1 MPLAVALSMGDGPG
15 IVGMSVPVD
24 TQKPLDDPA
33 AEMRGA
39 QRVIGGLVLTGALIA
54 VLILLFGLNLRDRT
68 LDAVGRDLNARAAL
82 LADHAQRTLDSI
94 DLLQQALVERIE
106 RSGPRTPEDLRQM
119 LDTRANFDDFSSRLR
134 SLPQIQAINVHDAR
148 GDQVLSTRQWPT
160 KPGNIV
166 SLPFFQRFLRDPVL
180 PRQFTDPRISTAD
193 GAWMFY
199 VERPI
204 HNPQGAFIGTL
215 GVAVDLGYFA
225 TLYATVLPSKG
236 SLISLYRDDGMLLT
250 RAPDGRARLG
260 QKYLYGSLA
269 DLLPPGGPQ
278 SVMTRR
284 LGVADGVE
292 RLVVGYRLQSYP
304 MIVRVGIEMT
314 AALASWREQIS
325 FLVLAAGL
333 IELALVWV
341 GRLVWR
347 QARTRAAVAESTRVQ
362 RQAERERLEA
372 ALEMET
378 LIATMP
384 GVVIRLQP
392 DADHVI
398 RPVYI
403 SPTIEEM
410 SGFTVEE
417 ISDPMWPAKYFSPGD
432 WHRLRLAEHA
442 ALQNGAATVELE
454 FMHRNGGV
462 RRISG
467 KMRGHRLE
475 NGQAEIV
482 AVWTDVTAERQL
494 SAQLEHA
501 GKMAIL
507 GELTTGIAHELSQPL
522 AAITMA
528 AENGLRFAQRDAMP
542 RERMLSKLQL
552 ILELAQRGADVLNHM
567 RVFGR
572 TGDVMSASVPLE
584 GVLSA
589 AVLLLRAK
597 LTRAGVRLDIDMPA
611 NLPPAFGKAVPLEQV
626 LLNVM
631 SNSCDAYADAGDA
644 VPQNERVIW
653 VRGWVETGKV
663 VIQLRDCAGGIP
675 PSVLPRIFEPFF
687 TTKQVGEGT
696 GLGLSISYGI
706 ITDMGGTITAHNEQ
720 GGAVFRI
727 TLPSARV

>member
-1 MPLAVALSMGDGPG
+1 MPLAVALSVSDIPG
-15 IVGMSVPVD
+15 IAGGID
-24 TQKPLDDPA
+24 ATKTIAGPA
-33 AEMRGA
+33 DELRGA
-39 QRVIGGLVLTGALIA
+39 RRVIGGLALTGALIA
-54 VLILLFGLNLRDRT
+54 VLTVLFVLNLRDRT
-68 LDAVGRDLNARAAL
+68 LGAAGRDLNTRAVL
-82 LADHAQRTLDSI
+82 LADHAQRALDSI

-106 RSGPRTPEDLRQM
+106 RSAPRTSEELRRV
-119 LDTRANFDDFSSRLR
+119 LETRANFDDFSSRLR
-134 SLPQIQAINVHDAR
+134 GLPQLQAINVHDAR

-160 KPGNIV
+160 KPGNIF
-166 SLPFFQRFLRDPVL
+166 SRAFFQLFFSDATV

-199 VERPI
+199 LERPI
-204 HNPQGAFIGTL
+204 HNPDGKFIGVL
-215 GVAVDLGYFA
+215 GAAVDLNYFA
-225 TLYATVLPSKG
+225 KLYATVLPAKG
-236 SLISLYRDDGMLLT
+236 SLISLYRDDGVLLT

-260 QKYLYGSLA
+260 QQYLYGSLA

-278 SVMTRR
+278 SVLTRR
-284 LGVADGVE
+284 LGVIDGVE
-292 RLVVGYRLQSYP
+292 RLVVGYRLQSSP
-304 MIVRVGIEMT
+304 MIVRVGIEMD
-314 AALASWREQIS
+314 AALASWRDLAS
-325 FLVLAAGL
+325 FLLLAAGL
-333 IELALVWV
+333 IELALAWV

-347 QARTRAAVAESTRVQ
+347 QARTRAAVVESILIQ
-362 RQAERERLEA
+362 QQAERERLEA

-384 GVVIRLQP
+384 GVVVRLQP
-392 DADHVI
+392 DADRVI
-398 RPVYI
+398 KPVYI
-403 SPTIEEM
+403 SPTITEM
-410 SGFTVEE
+410 SGFTVAEV
-417 ISDPMWPAKYFSPGD
+417 SDPAWPAKQFSHGD
-432 WHRLRLAEHA
+432 WQKLRMAEYE
-442 ALQNGAATVELE
+442 ALQNGSATVELE
-454 FMHRNGGV
+454 FRHRDGAL
-462 RRISG
+462 RRILG

-475 NGQAEIV
+475 NDQAEIV

-528 AENGLRFAQRDAMP
+528 AENGIRFAQRDALP

-572 TGDVMSASVPLE
+572 TGDVASSSVSLE
-584 GVLSA
+584 GVLGS

-597 LTRAGVRLDIDMPA
+597 LTKAGVLLDIDMPDD
-611 NLPPAFGKAVPLEQV
+611 LPPAFGKAVPLEQV

-631 SNSCDAYADAGDA
+631 SNACDAYASAGDA
-644 VPQNERVIW
+644 VRQNERVIW
-653 VRGWVETGKV
+653 VRGWAETGKV